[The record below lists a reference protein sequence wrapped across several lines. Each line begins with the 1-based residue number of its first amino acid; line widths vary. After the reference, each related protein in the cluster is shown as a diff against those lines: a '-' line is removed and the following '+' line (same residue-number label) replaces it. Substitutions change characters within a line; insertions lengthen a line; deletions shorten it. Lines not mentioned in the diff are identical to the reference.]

1 MTAVHVLRLGA
12 TKVPYGQFYGGT
24 DGEWLGMRA
33 VASFLRD
40 KSHYI
45 RVPIFAFL
53 VEHPD
58 HGRILIDTGI
68 NADQAHRHREY
79 YDGPL
84 LRAAFDEDE
93 YELDQGE
100 ELVNRL
106 ADLNLTPAD
115 IDMVILTHLHEDH
128 LGGVRDLLG
137 SRMVV
142 SREHWRAR
150 NLGIFP
156 FRRTPS
162 LKGLAI
168 DPELVDFDSGPYGPF
183 AASQDLFGDGSVVLL
198 PTPGHAPGH
207 LGVLVTGAGWRLLC
221 VGDTLYTVRHLASDQ
236 LRPIMLGKRSQRL
249 QLESIGRIREL
260 ERAMPDLVLAPGHD
274 HTEYGTLLERTF
286 RGVPDAADLAD
297 LRAFM
302 ASTFDDRGDLAEPS
316 LPRFV
321 EELGSVIGDVAFVD
335 RRTGPSAA
343 TRATPR

>member
-1 MTAVHVLRLGA
+1 MTAVHVLRIGA
-12 TKVPYGQFYGGT
+12 TKVPYGQFYGGI
-24 DGEWLGMRA
+24 DGEWLGLRA

-45 RVPIFAFL
+45 RVPIVAFL
-53 VEHPD
+53 VEHPG

-79 YDGPL
+79 YAGPL
-84 LRAAFDEDE
+84 LRAAFDDDE
-93 YELDQGE
+93 YELDERE

-106 ADLNLTPAD
+106 ADLNLTLAD
-115 IDMVILTHLHEDH
+115 IDTVILTHLHEDH

-137 SRMVV
+137 SRLIV
-142 SREHWRAR
+142 SREQWRAR

-162 LKGLAI
+162 LKPLAV

-183 AASQDLFGDGSVVLL
+183 AASRDLFGDRSVVLL

-207 LGVLVTGAGWRLLC
+207 LGVLVTGPDWRLLC

-236 LRPIMLGKRSQRL
+236 LRPIMLGTRSQRL
-249 QLESIGRIREL
+249 QLESIGRVRDL
-260 ERAMPDLVLAPGHD
+260 VRAMPDLVLAPGHD

-286 RGVPDAADLAD
+286 RGVPDKDDLAD

-302 ASTFDDRGDLAEPS
+302 ASTFDENLNLSEPN
-316 LPRFV
+316 LPQFRARP
-321 EELGSVIGDVAFVD
+321 GSVIGDVEFVHRPTERD
-335 RRTGPSAA
+335 A
-343 TRATPR
+343 TTPR